1 MKFKVGQ
8 IVKWRGHEGTILSLN
23 EKKKSYR
30 LSVHFGIIET
40 HESQITEA

>member
-1 MKFKVGQ
+1 MKFRVGQ

-30 LSVHFGIIET
+30 LSVHFGIVET

>member
-30 LSVHFGIIET
+30 LSVHFGIVET

>member
-30 LSVHFGIIET
+30 ISVIFGVVET
-40 HESQITEA
+40 HESQLSEA

>member
-1 MKFKVGQ
+1 MKFKIGQ

-30 LSVHFGIIET
+30 LSVHFGIVET
-40 HESQITEA
+40 HESQLTQA